1 MLMAAETDAKRAN
14 LLNKII
20 KMLCDLS
27 ILPFSTDIVISV
39 QSTIVSYIEKIED
52 SASKQLLRPNVESL
66 IARLPDSES
75 KMLFTKILNE
85 I

>member
-1 MLMAAETDAKRAN
+1 MAAETDAERAN

-27 ILPFSTDIVISV
+27 MLPFFTDIVISV
-39 QSTIVSYIEKIED
+39 QSTIVGYIEKIED

>member
-1 MLMAAETDAKRAN
+1 MLMAAETDAERAN

-27 ILPFSTDIVISV
+27 MLPFSTDIVISV

>member
-1 MLMAAETDAKRAN
+1 MAAETDAERAN

>member
-1 MLMAAETDAKRAN
+1 MAAETDAERAN

-27 ILPFSTDIVISV
+27 MLPFATDIVISV

>member
-1 MLMAAETDAKRAN
+1 MAAETDAERAN

-27 ILPFSTDIVISV
+27 MLPFFTDIVISV
-39 QSTIVSYIEKIED
+39 QSTIVGYIEKIGD
-52 SASKQLLRPNVESL
+52 SASKQLLRPNIESL